1 MILAAI
7 KYGGGS
13 EKWFC
18 SWHALK
24 VKPIGFVDWLHVGNE
39 RKREVKDNIMIF
51 GQNIWKNE
59 VALTEMVKIQI
70 GTLRL

>member
-1 MILAAI
+1 M
-7 KYGGGS
+7 
-13 EKWFC
+13 
-18 SWHALK
+18 
-24 VKPIGFVDWLHVGNE
+24 GNE